1 MHRILLIDDD
11 EQLVPRLVTYFR
23 RFDLDLVGRTRPSE
37 GLLRLQDGDIAMVI
51 LDIMLP
57 EMDGFEV
64 CRRIRKQSGI
74 PILML
79 TARGEVTDRV
89 VGLELGADDYLAKPF
104 EPRELVARVQSIL
117 RRTQPDAHLSDRFD
131 FGDLVVDRKKRQV
144 SVLGTDVSL
153 TAREYELLDLL
164 ASHPGQRLHRDEIL
178 SAIRGI
184 ESDIYSRSVDVAIS
198 RLRQKLKPTQHIR
211 TIWGFGYEFVE

>member
-1 MHRILLIDDD
+1 
-11 EQLVPRLVTYFR
+11 
-23 RFDLDLVGRTRPSE
+23 
-37 GLLRLQDGDIAMVI
+37 
-51 LDIMLP
+51 
-57 EMDGFEV
+57 
-64 CRRIRKQSGI
+64 
-74 PILML
+74 
-79 TARGEVTDRV
+79 
-89 VGLELGADDYLAKPF
+89 
-104 EPRELVARVQSIL
+104 
-117 RRTQPDAHLSDRFD
+117 
-131 FGDLVVDRKKRQV
+131 
-144 SVLGTDVSL
+144 TDVSL

>member
-104 EPRELVARVQSIL
+104 EPQELVARVQSML
-117 RRTQPDAHLSDRFD
+117 RRTQPDPHLYDRFD